1 MTNFH
6 LKGRGYDLTLDN
18 ICPFPLMG
26 SQLFARDVIFEL
38 TNKSTEWN
46 VFLEVYWRPINE
58 RILLTRYDSKYSKLS
73 IIQCYAPTNDAE
85 EEEKENVYKELQAIT
100 STTPRHDILITM
112 GDINAKVGA
121 DNTGREDHMARNA
134 KGTRNKNLQW
144 GGG

>member
-46 VFLEVYWRPINE
+46 VFLEVSNSRRRRTWSTHGRAAVWSN
-58 RILLTRYDSKYSKLS
+58 
-73 IIQCYAPTNDAE
+73 IIQVFYDKKWSC
-85 EEEKENVYKELQAIT
+85 
-100 STTPRHDILITM
+100 
-112 GDINAKVGA
+112 
-121 DNTGREDHMARNA
+121 DHF
-134 KGTRNKNLQW
+134 
-144 GGG
+144 GGFV